1 MNENSTYFEISENGN
16 LIRIDILGLNYP
28 NAEDDWDRN
37 WLKSIIS
44 AKAGA
49 FSGNFKA
56 DLMTTD
62 FETFKN
68 ELTNLYDKLKGI
80 ATFNT
85 LESQVDIKITGDGIG
100 HLKAKCE
107 VMDYA
112 GIGNKLEFEI
122 DFDQT
127 QIPKIVNQLENIIT
141 KFPVSGDLK

>member
-37 WLKSIIS
+37 CLKSIIS
-44 AKAGA
+44 AKADA